1 VATKGE
7 WVSYGDEVGYL
18 ALPEKAAAP
27 LPGVLVIQEIGGVNE
42 HIEDVT
48 RRIAAAGYVALAPDV
63 FSVKGKRPAA
73 LTKERIDQAYAFMF
87 RLPPGGA
94 MDPAVRDAEL
104 AKLPQTDGQHI
115 KETLG
120 QMYGS
125 ASPDRL
131 QAMVSSLRSA
141 VRYLSS
147 ERPETRQQPVGCVG
161 FCMGGSLSAL
171 LACEEPEL
179 SAAAVYYGSTP
190 PAEKIANIACPV
202 IAFYGEKDQ
211 RVNVGIPVFE
221 EAMRKGGKSFE
232 HHVYPGASHAFFN
245 DDGPRYD
252 VGAARDSFARL
263 LAFFRRHLAGDPVGG

>member
-1 VATKGE
+1 MAIHGE
-7 WVSYGDEVGYL
+7 WVKYGDEVGYL
-18 ALPEKAAAP
+18 AVPELAPAP

-48 RRIAAAGYVALAPDV
+48 RRIAAAGYVALAPDL
-63 FSVKGKRPAA
+63 FSVKGERPAA
-73 LTKERIDQAYAFMF
+73 LSRERISQATAFML
-87 RLPPGGA
+87 RLPPGAA

-104 AKLPQTDGQHI
+104 SKLPETDRRQI
-115 KETLG
+115 SESFG

-125 ASPDRL
+125 AAPDRL
-131 QAMVSSLRSA
+131 QSMVAPLRRA
-141 VRYLSS
+141 VRYLRS
-147 ERPETRQQPVGCVG
+147 ERVETRRQPVGCVG

-190 PAEKIANIACPV
+190 PAEKIANIRCPV

-211 RVNVGIPVFE
+211 RVNAGIPAFE

-232 HHVYPGASHAFFN
+232 HHIYPGALHAFFN
-245 DDGPRYD
+245 DDGQRYD
-252 VGAARDSFARL
+252 VKAARDSFARL
-263 LAFFRRHLAGDPVGG
+263 LTFFLRNLTV